1 MGRLIETV
9 GKYAEIPYYIAQT
22 DTSVYCVEELCFVF
36 CQNTFLLD
44 RGLLDA
50 RLVKWL
56 ETQCGL
62 RELAGQLYTLVSGGG
77 SLNSF
82 VSTILE
88 YVHFGSEKLRQE
100 TAELLRRGA
109 DMDVTARKKSFAD
122 YLVENGRYM
131 QAVAEYEKVLEELPD
146 TNHVMRSELY
156 YNKGVALCRLFFFE
170 EAAKAF
176 LAACQED
183 PENEEAGVSYL
194 MAFRMSLPEPDYITF
209 IAENPGWHEQSMEV
223 EKRMGT
229 VLREY
234 EENDSCRELAEIL
247 RERNAEYYEA
257 ISERLANMQKKYR
270 EMVVQP

>member
-9 GKYAEIPYYIAQT
+9 GKYAEIPYYIAQA
-22 DTSVYCVEELCFVF
+22 DTSVYCAEELCFVL

-62 RELAGQLYTLVSGGG
+62 KELAGQLYTLVSGSG

-88 YVHFGSEKLRQE
+88 YVHFGTEKKRQE
-100 TAELLRRGA
+100 TAELLRRSA
-109 DMDVTARKKSFAD
+109 DMDVTARKKNFAD

-131 QAVAEYEKVLEELPD
+131 QAVMEYEKVLEEIPE

-156 YNKGVALCRLFFFE
+156 HNKGVAFCRLFFFE
-170 EAAKAF
+170 EAAGAF
-176 LAACQED
+176 LAASREN
-183 PENEEAGVSYL
+183 PENEEAAVSYL
-194 MAFRMSLPEPDYITF
+194 MALRMSLPEPDYITF
-209 IAENPGWHEQSMEV
+209 IAEHPVWHEQSMEV

-229 VLREY
+229 VLKEY
-234 EENDSCRELAEIL
+234 EENDSCQELEEIL
-247 RERNAEYYEA
+247 RERNAEYYGT
-257 ISERLANMQKKYR
+257 ISGKLANMQKKYR
-270 EMVVQP
+270 EMVMQP